1 MNEELIGKIEAL
13 IQAVQ
18 MIASKTDELAE
29 RVDQLDSVLFDGLI
43 GPMND
48 QIAEDEYNEA
58 LSDFRCKFGEKLDK
72 YDALAKEIEGDD
84 EFDSVKKAFD
94 TYNENEDIN
103 GKMSP
108 AEYVDKVAEG
118 FAEKAKA
125 IEEKAKAL
133 AAIVGDEVTVE
144 AETPDGKIEVTADE
158 NGNTETKA
166 EGEVENES
174 VESTEDKSEDKVE
187 DKPAEEESKEEEEK
201 PTEEE
206 EDSRAKWR
214 KVAKELDDKLF

>member
-1 MNEELIGKIEAL
+1 MNEELAQKIEAL
-13 IQAVQ
+13 VQAVTLVAQ
-18 MIASKTDELAE
+18 KVDELAE

-84 EFDSVKKAFD
+84 EFDSVKRAFD

-108 AEYVDKVAEG
+108 AEYVDRVAEG

-166 EGEVENES
+166 EGEVES
-174 VESTEDKSEDKVE
+174 KAEDKVE
-187 DKPAEEESKEEEEK
+187 EKPAEK
-201 PTEEE
+201 PTEEPKEEYTEETEEKPAEE

-214 KVAKELDDKLF
+214 KVAEELDDKLF

>member
-13 IQAVQ
+13 VQATSLVAQ
-18 MIASKTDELAE
+18 KVDELSE

-103 GKMSP
+103 SKMSP
-108 AEYVDKVAEG
+108 AEYVDRVAEG

-166 EGEVENES
+166 EGEVE
-174 VESTEDKSEDKVE
+174 STEDKSET
-187 DKPAEEESKEEEEK
+187 PAEPNEESKEEAVEDKVEEK
-201 PTEEE
+201 PTEG

-214 KVAKELDDKLF
+214 KVAEELDDKLF

>member
-1 MNEELIGKIEAL
+1 MNEELISKIDAL
-13 IQAVQ
+13 VQAVQ
-18 MIASKTDELAE
+18 MVAAKTDELAE

-72 YDALAKEIEGDD
+72 YDALAKEIENDD

-103 GKMSP
+103 SKMSP
-108 AEYVDKVAEG
+108 AEYVDRVAEG

-166 EGEVENES
+166 EGEVEDKSEETPAKPTE
-174 VESTEDKSEDKVE
+174 ESTEKPTEEAEVE
-187 DKPAEEESKEEEEK
+187 DKS
-201 PTEEE
+201 EEE
-206 EDSRAKWR
+206 EDSRSKWR
-214 KVAKELDDKLF
+214 KVAEELDGKLF